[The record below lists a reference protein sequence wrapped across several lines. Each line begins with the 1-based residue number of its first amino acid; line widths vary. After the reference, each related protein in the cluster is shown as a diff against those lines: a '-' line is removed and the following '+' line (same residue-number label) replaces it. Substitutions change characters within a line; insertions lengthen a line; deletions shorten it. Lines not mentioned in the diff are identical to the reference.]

1 MIRRVIE
8 TFQID
13 GRGLVVVVD
22 GTSNLPVGR
31 SLPVE
36 IETPRGQWITTV
48 AYREWP
54 RREAPLDDEHD
65 AYLLEGLR
73 RDDVPVGSILRF

>member
-8 TFQID
+8 TFHII

-31 SLPVE
+31 GLPVE
-36 IETPRGQWITTV
+36 IETPRGQRFTTM
-48 AYREWP
+48 AFREWP
-54 RREAPLDDEHD
+54 RREAPLEDEHD